1 MITFLSMLKEIVYGS
16 LYKES
21 DIAEQKSNEQSDTT
35 DMSELESDESA
46 EQPGQGLKIL
56 TPDQML
62 NRLPITLAQKQEII
76 HKNLRNQ
83 ATVVFFV
90 QIRKTH
96 KTTL

>member
-46 EQPGQGLKIL
+46 E
-56 TPDQML
+56 
-62 NRLPITLAQKQEII
+62 
-76 HKNLRNQ
+76 
-83 ATVVFFV
+83 
-90 QIRKTH
+90 
-96 KTTL
+96 

>member
-1 MITFLSMLKEIVYGS
+1 MSLVKEILNPS
-16 LYKES
+16 NNKS
-21 DIAEQKSNEQSDTT
+21 DEQPDNP
-35 DMSELESDESA
+35 DMSELEIEESA
-46 EQPGQGLKIL
+46 AERRNQQGQGLKIL